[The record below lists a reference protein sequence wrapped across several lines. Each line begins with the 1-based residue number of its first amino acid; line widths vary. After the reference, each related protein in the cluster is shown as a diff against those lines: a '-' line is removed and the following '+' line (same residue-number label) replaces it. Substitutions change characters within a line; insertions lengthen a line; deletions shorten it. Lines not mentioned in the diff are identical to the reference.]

1 MCILIPASQV
11 AQCKGSVCQ
20 CMSCGRDPRVGTIPW
35 RRKWQLQYSCLE
47 NPIEEPGQVQSTES
61 QRVYG
66 VTKDMTERL
75 STRAHT
81 HTHTHTHTHV
91 YMSGE
96 ICGNIRV
103 ASVCY
108 QVELGLIISNIGA
121 SPVAQRVKPL
131 HAMKETWV

>member
-1 MCILIPASQV
+1 M
-11 AQCKGSVCQ
+11 
-20 CMSCGRDPRVGTIPW
+20 GTIPW

-81 HTHTHTHTHV
+81 HTHTHTHT
-91 YMSGE
+91 S
-96 ICGNIRV
+96 ICLEKYVETSELPVFVIR
-103 ASVCY
+103 
-108 QVELGLIISNIGA
+108 
-121 SPVAQRVKPL
+121 
-131 HAMKETWV
+131 